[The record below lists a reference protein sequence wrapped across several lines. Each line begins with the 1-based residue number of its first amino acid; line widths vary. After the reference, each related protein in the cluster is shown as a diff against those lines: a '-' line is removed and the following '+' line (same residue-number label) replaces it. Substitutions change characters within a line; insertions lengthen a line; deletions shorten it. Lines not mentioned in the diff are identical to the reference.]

1 MATFHPVWPI
11 SIPPTITS
19 STDSPMKLDK
29 PQVASYGLHYHANN
43 QLIPNAT
50 DRVVYQS
57 LIDVVRKQLAN
68 SIDDQTVTLSMS
80 QLSRLTA
87 IERGHSLPAC
97 IKRLEALGLLKKFKN
112 GLLIN
117 CDEYV
122 TLVQLYESLTNDKRD
137 QLVKDFSKKGVSVLE
152 EYGACV
158 KLHSREELLGLSGS
172 SITVQAP
179 KLGNITQFS
188 NSEGEN
194 CVTLHRSEEQL
205 GNITQFQTCEDEN
218 CVKLHRQLGNI
229 TQFRGN
235 EPENCVTLHTPS
247 EGVTWGILHSLAD
260 LIAKMV
266 GSFSQNH
273 TFEEFYTT
281 LACVNFPNF
290 VIEALKEAF
299 SCGKFPNSFFD
310 DLEKLGNITQVG
322 CVILHSL
329 AQKTG
334 EFYTP
339 VIIEDKLKDK
349 GELNSKNETGEED
362 ENSQDNLKKGF
373 EGFGKVEVLDFN
385 EPSEKGKEDLGV
397 EDEISQQVLKRA
409 ERTMKARNSYRNKPF
424 IRVEKVKE
432 IIDCLDEVVKSPV
445 DFFLY
450 QFWWGI
456 FDLYCDHYHPSN
468 KIDEEGEPVEDSQLV
483 DWKEMIGAPLPQDE
497 VYALAKNVYEDLVG
511 AVEQGR
517 YVYGDHNE
525 WEVKFNFDSFEDF
538 IPYEIFQWSPC
549 TMQDKNIPALR
560 VAIDKFY
567 NVEAPDVFT
576 ASKGDKRTKNAQ
588 NKKFIGL
595 ILSAEDS
602 RLTPIEKAI
611 KEFYRDFVV
620 AGEDNIIDEFT
631 DGKGTALESGGGLPD
646 HLLKP
651 WCYDLPSVG
660 YNELTSV
667 LSAKYKPCDG
677 IHKKAYIFSAE
688 KVVEWNER
696 NGYTDT
702 ITHSTI
708 Q

>member
-1 MATFHPVWPI
+1 
-11 SIPPTITS
+11 
-19 STDSPMKLDK
+19 MKIEK
-29 PQVASYGLHYHANN
+29 QQVAGYGLHYHANN
-43 QLIPNAT
+43 QLIQNPI
-50 DRVVYQS
+50 DRVLFQC
-57 LIDVVRKQLAN
+57 LIDLVRRQLATSLDN
-68 SIDDQTVTLSMS
+68 QTIILSKR
-80 QLSRLTA
+80 QLSRISGL
-87 IERGHSLPAC
+87 ERSRTLPAS
-97 IKRLEALGLLKKFKN
+97 IKRLEELGLIKKYKN
-112 GLLIN
+112 GILVC

-122 TLVQLYESLTNDKRD
+122 ALVQLYESLSESE
-137 QLVKDFSKKGVSVLE
+137 KDELAEKFTTQGITILQ
-152 EYGACV
+152 EYGSCV
-158 KLHSREELLGLSGS
+158 NTHNRVELLGMSGS
-172 SITVQAP
+172 SI
-179 KLGNITQFS
+179 NI
-188 NSEGEN
+188 NSDE
-194 CVTLHRSEEQL
+194 LRISSQL
-205 GNITQFQTCEDEN
+205 CNSDDKSCEDTHNTETGYSCEYIHN
-218 CVKLHRQLGNI
+218 LAESIEKVVSI
-229 TQFRGN
+229 YATQY
-235 EPENCVTLHTPS
+235 
-247 EGVTWGILHSLAD
+247 
-260 LIAKMV
+260 
-266 GSFSQNH
+266 
-273 TFEEFYTT
+273 TFEEFMEATS
-281 LACVNFPNF
+281 CVNTHNEVEKIIKAVF
-290 VIEALKEAF
+290 ET
-299 SCGKFPNSFFD
+299 GKFPESFKN
-310 DLEKLGNITQVG
+310 DLKKLRISSQPSCEYLHNLCEKVVSISAT
-322 CVILHSL
+322 
-329 AQKTG
+329 
-334 EFYTP
+334 
-339 VIIEDKLKDK
+339 VIIRDKNKYK
-349 GELNSKNETGEED
+349 REPEFKKEGED

-373 EGFGKVEVLDFN
+373 EGFGKVEVLDFD
-385 EPSEKGKEDLGV
+385 EPSEDIKQDLEVQEDF
-397 EDEISQQVLKRA
+397 SQQVLKRA

-424 IRVEKVKE
+424 IKVERVKE

-450 QFWWGI
+450 QFWWGV

-620 AGEDNIIDEFT
+620 AGEENIIDEFT
-631 DGKGTALESGGGLPD
+631 DGKGTPLESGGGLPD

-651 WCYDLPSVG
+651 WCYSLPFIG
-660 YNELTSV
+660 YNELTGV
-667 LSAKYKPCDG
+667 LSTKYRPCDG

-688 KVVEWNER
+688 SVVEWNER
-696 NGYTDT
+696 NGYLDT
-702 ITHSTI
+702 IAHTAI